1 MELKAGCGQE
11 GLSNELGGD
20 VGRKTNS
27 TQRDGAVTLG
37 LSAHGAASPS
47 WDLQG
52 EYYAGAQGTQE
63 IQRKVISFIEQLFN
77 TQVS

>member
-11 GLSNELGGD
+11 GLSDELGGD
-20 VGRKTNS
+20 VGRKSNS
-27 TQRDGAVTLG
+27 TQQDGAVTLG

-52 EYYAGAQGTQE
+52 E
-63 IQRKVISFIEQLFN
+63 
-77 TQVS
+77 